1 MCVNESNNPHVF
13 KLAGLVA
20 QSVMSAI
27 DTLGH
32 WDVSGLSATDPH
44 LRQWISIHS
53 MPKYVGMRL

>member
-32 WDVSGLSATDPH
+32 
-44 LRQWISIHS
+44 
-53 MPKYVGMRL
+53 